1 MNYSFDFTCFS
12 FKIIRMIDAVLIQ
25 ARTDGHPQRERQI
38 GQNFQIFN
46 KVISLNLLFSLSFY
60 ANFE

>member
-1 MNYSFDFTCFS
+1 MNYSFDFICFC

-38 GQNFQIFN
+38 GQNFQIF
-46 KVISLNLLFSLSFY
+46 
-60 ANFE
+60 